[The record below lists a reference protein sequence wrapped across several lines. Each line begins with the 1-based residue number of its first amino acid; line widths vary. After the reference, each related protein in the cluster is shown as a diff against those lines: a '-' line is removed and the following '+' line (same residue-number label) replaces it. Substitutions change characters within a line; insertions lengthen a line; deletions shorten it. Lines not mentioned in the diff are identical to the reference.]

1 MAKLII
7 KNRYIKG
14 GGHAK
19 ANLKYIGTR
28 DGVQTPADT
37 YLEYMSERPRSHGL
51 FGEEDNINMDTA
63 LDEMAAYPGNI
74 WTPILSLKREDAA
87 RLGYDTPEAW
97 RSLLRAHRNDI
108 AEAFKLPPQNLRWYA
123 AYHDEGHHPHVH
135 MVVWSTEPKQG
146 YLTTPG
152 IEKLRS
158 QLTNQIFQQEML
170 HVYEQKSVSR
180 NELVVEARKVLREM
194 AHELREGIQS
204 SPRVEEMMMDLAA
217 ELGEVGGK
225 KSYGY
230 LPKRQKEKVNEI
242 VNELEQLPSVAAC
255 YERWQDLQWQVESY
269 YRDTLREKKRL
280 SEQKEFRSIKNA
292 VIQQAEQ
299 IRLGTVTF
307 EDRKLKQY
315 EDADFDDRWASDQY
329 WELKNWIEDD
339 TAELED
345 RDYAIQEM
353 EQLAKSGDPDA
364 QYYMGTLYRDGP
376 LLIPDVKLAADWFYV
391 AAKQDHHAAQYEL
404 GKLLLKEPEVPY
416 PDQGILWMEE
426 TARSGNTYAAYRL
439 GKEYLKGQAV
449 ERNAEKAVD
458 YFTQAAEGG
467 NQFAQ
472 YMLGKLCLMGQG
484 IQQSKEQALYWFT
497 QAAIQGHQ
505 HAQYFLDRQDDL
517 KPPSV
522 MLAVTRLLYHMS
534 RIFENTAPVEDSTS
548 MGIQIDRKRLEK
560 LQEKR
565 IALGHKPDDH
575 EEKQYNGPTMSAPW

>member
-1 MAKLII
+1 MAKLIL

-14 GGHAK
+14 GGHAR

-51 FGEEDNINMDTA
+51 FGDKDDINMDTA
-63 LDEMAAYPGNI
+63 LEEMATYSGNI

-108 AEAFKLPPQNLRWYA
+108 AEAFKIPPQNLRWYA
-123 AYHDEGHHPHVH
+123 AYHDEGEHPHVH
-135 MVVWSTEPKQG
+135 MVVWSAEPKQG
-146 YLTTPG
+146 YLSTKG
-152 IEKLRS
+152 IEQIRS
-158 QLTNQIFQQEML
+158 KLTNQIFQQEML
-170 HVYEQKSVSR
+170 HIYEQKSVSR
-180 NELVVEARKVLREM
+180 NELVAEARKVLREM
-194 AHELREGIQS
+194 AQELREGSQS
-204 SPRVEEMMMDLAA
+204 SPKVEERIMDLAA

-230 LPKRQKEKVNEI
+230 LPKRMKESVNQI
-242 VNELEQLPSVAAC
+242 VDELEQLPSVAAC
-255 YERWQDLQWQVESY
+255 YETWQDLQGQVESY
-269 YRDTLREKKRL
+269 YRDKSKERKPL

-299 IRLGTVTF
+299 IRLGTISF
-307 EDRKLKQY
+307 DDKGLKQY
-315 EDADFDDRWASDQY
+315 EDTDLDDRWASDQY

-353 EQLAKSGDPDA
+353 EELAKRGDADA

-376 LLIPDVKLAADWFYV
+376 LLIPDVKLAADWFYE
-391 AAKQDHHAAQYEL
+391 AAKQDHPTAQYEL
-404 GKLLLKEPEVPY
+404 GKLLLREPEVR
-416 PDQGILWMEE
+416 DTKNGILWMEE
-426 TARSGNTYAAYRL
+426 AARNGNTYAAYRL
-439 GKEYLKGQAV
+439 GKEYLKGEVV
-449 ERNAEKAVD
+449 EKNTERAID

-497 QAAIQGHQ
+497 QAAVQGHQ
-505 HAQYFLDRQDDL
+505 HAQYFLGRQDDL
-517 KPPSV
+517 KQPSV

-534 RIFENTAPVEDSTS
+534 RIFENTAPVEDSTG
-548 MGIQIDRKRLEK
+548 MGIQIDRKRLAQ

-565 IALGHKPDDH
+565 IAMGHKPDDH
-575 EEKQYNGPTMSAPW
+575 PDYTGPTMSVPW